1 MNTIQ
6 KIISLLFCSFIGVYS
21 FAQKNEIWG
30 VTRGGGPSDQGVIFK
45 TDSIGNNL
53 TIMYDFPALNASE
66 PGGMRLCEHPNGKL
80 YGTTNSTAR
89 RGYGTIFEFD
99 PVLNET
105 TILLSFDTVSGRTP
119 NSGMILG
126 PNGILY
132 GNTVYGGVNGHGSIF
147 SYDPTNNNFTTV
159 HSFNDSTTGRLPVG
173 KMLLANNGKMYGLT
187 SYSNFTN
194 YNSSLYEL
202 DPLTNVVTSIVSFNN
217 QSSGQNPI
225 GSLIQAANGKFYGL
239 TNSGGLNGKGV
250 LFEYDILL
258 DTVIVKVDFNLMV
271 GENPLPVLFEAS
283 NGKLYGATSRGG
295 LFSRGTLYEYS
306 ISSDTIV
313 KKYDFSYFQTASAPV
328 GGFIEDTIGS
338 LIGINNSGVFTYNY
352 LSDSLIETTNFG
364 SINGGNAQ
372 AGLIKTSNGKYFG
385 ALNTINGSTHGGIFE
400 FRKDSNNL
408 LVRTRFNYNKVGGQ
422 PVAKLFQADNGLLYG
437 STIQG
442 GEFGGGTV
450 FEYSP
455 FTNTIRKIA
464 DLYFEVQAELIQAS
478 NRKLYGIGVIGRGL
492 IFEIDLDTDSFSIA
506 YIFNTSQLNAPIG
519 KLTEASNGKLYG
531 VAKAYL
537 SGGVGGIYEYDI
549 SADTIIEHHLFIT
562 SFPGFYSGGLV
573 ESNGKLYG
581 TNSTG
586 GSNGRGTLYEFDFL
600 TNTYS
605 DKHHFDSSHRLANG
619 NLLEVSNG
627 VFFGITRSGGT
638 SNRGIIYEYN
648 LASNSFTT
656 KSSFYSSTTGLN
668 PVEGLIK
675 GINNN
680 TYYGLSALGGANG
693 FGVMYEFNSATNSH
707 VGKHQFDGYNTGTS
721 PLSALTNIT
730 LCQPL
735 YDTIQVIA
743 CNSYQAPSG
752 RIFLKSGS
760 YTDIFSN
767 PLGCDSIVRINLT
780 MDTVNITAT
789 NLSQNTLS
797 SNAFNATYQWLDC
810 NNNYAVIP
818 NETGQLFTAVLSG
831 NYAVEVTSTING
843 CIDTSACFPIT
854 LVGIDENEFGS
865 QIALFPNPTS
875 DHVTIALG
883 AVTSGV
889 TTQVYNMYGKL
900 ISELTHDAVNQID
913 VTLGESNGVY
923 FIHLISGRG
932 ERVVKKVIKN

>member
-1 MNTIQ
+1 MTPFLKLTAIVFYLS
-6 KIISLLFCSFIGVYS
+6 IHAYS
-21 FAQKNEIWG
+21 FAQTNELWG

-53 TIMYDFPALNASE
+53 TVMYDFPALNASE

-99 PVLNET
+99 PVLNES
-105 TILLSFDTVSGRTP
+105 TILLSFDTVSGKTP

-132 GNTVYGGVNGHGSIF
+132 GNTNDGGVNGHGSIYT
-147 SYDPTNNNFTTV
+147 YDPTNNNFTTI
-159 HSFNDSTTGRLPVG
+159 HSFNDSTTGRVPVG

-187 SYSNFTN
+187 SYSSFAN
-194 YNSSLYEL
+194 YKSSLYEL
-202 DPLTNVVTSIVSFNN
+202 DPLTNVVTSKVSFIN
-217 QSSGQNPI
+217 QANGQNPV
-225 GSLIQAANGKFYGL
+225 GSLIQAANGKLYGL

-258 DTVIVKVDFNLMV
+258 DTLIVKVDFNLMV
-271 GENPLPVLFEAS
+271 GENPLPVLFEAA

-313 KKYDFSYFQTASAPV
+313 KKYDFNYFQTLTAPV
-328 GGFIEDTIGS
+328 GDFIEDTIGS
-338 LIGINNSGVFTYNY
+338 LIGVHSNGVFTYNY
-352 LSDSLIETTNFG
+352 LNDSLIENTNFIT
-364 SINGGNAQ
+364 INGGNAQ
-372 AGLIKTSNGKYFG
+372 AGLIKTSNSQYFG

-422 PVAKLFQADNGLLYG
+422 PAAKLCQADNGLLYG
-437 STIQG
+437 TTIQG

-450 FEYSP
+450 FEYNP
-455 FTNTIRKIA
+455 FKNTIRKIA

-478 NRKLYGIGVIGRGL
+478 NRKLYGTGSSGRGL

-506 YIFNTSQLNAPIG
+506 YVFNTSQLNSPIG

-531 VAKAYL
+531 VAASYL

-549 SADTIIEHHLFIT
+549 ISDTIIDHHLFIT
-562 SFPGFYSGGLV
+562 SFPSYYSVGLV

-581 TNSTG
+581 ANHTG
-586 GSNGRGTLYEFDFL
+586 GANGSGTIFEFDFL

-605 DKHHFDSSHRLANG
+605 DKHHFDSNLRLANG

-627 VFFGITRSGGT
+627 VFLGITRSGGT
-638 SNRGIIYEYN
+638 FNRGVIYEYN
-648 LASNSFTT
+648 LTTNSFTT
-656 KSSFYSSTTGLN
+656 KSSFNSTTTGLN

-675 GINNN
+675 GVNNN
-680 TYYGLSALGGANG
+680 TYYGLSSRGGAND
-693 FGVMYEFNSATNSH
+693 FGVMYEFNSTTNSH
-707 VGKHQFDGYNTGTS
+707 VGKHQFDGFNTGTS

-735 YDTIQVIA
+735 YDTIHVIA

-752 RIFLKSGS
+752 RIFLKSGK
-760 YTDIFSN
+760 YTDVFSN
-767 PLGCDSIVRINLT
+767 AVGCDSVIQINLT
-780 MDTVNITAT
+780 VDTLDVMVSN
-789 NLSQNTLS
+789 SGQNQLS
-797 SNAFNATYQWLDC
+797 SNASNATYQWLDC
-810 NNNYAVIP
+810 NNNYAIIP
-818 NETGQLFTAVLSG
+818 NKTGQLFTAVSSG
-831 NYAVEVTSTING
+831 NYAVEVTSIANG
-843 CIDTSACFPIT
+843 CVDTSACYPIT
-854 LVGIDENEFGS
+854 LVGFDEQQFGENLT
-865 QIALFPNPTS
+865 IYPNPTL
-875 DHVTIALG
+875 DYVTVALG
-883 AVTSGV
+883 AVTSSF
-889 TTQVYNMYGKL
+889 TTQVYNVYGKL
-900 ISELTHDAVNQID
+900 ISESTHGSVNQIN
-913 VTLGESNGVY
+913 VVLGESEGVY
-923 FIHLISGRG
+923 FIHLISNEG
-932 ERVVKKVIKN
+932 ERVVKKVVKN